1 MDGCHCARRGAGS
14 LTLIEHWNGT
24 AWTQVPSPNP
34 SGDNVL
40 DGVAATSASNA
51 WAVGFYSPSGPT
63 LQALAFHRT
72 RPQRT
77 PAKIE

>member
-1 MDGCHCARRGAGS
+1 VVGDYISSGPGDPT
-14 LTLIEHWNGT
+14 LTLVEHWNGT

-34 SGDNVL
+34 SGDNEL

-63 LQALAFHRT
+63 LQALAFHCC
-72 RPQRT
+72 
-77 PAKIE
+77 